1 MMLCWRQFMDEK
13 IYVQKLLETNEQFS
27 IDKIRNIDLREDF
40 IPFIG
45 SPKKHPSNDNILMLI
60 TNPFD
65 ENKQFYEF
73 YMDSISAIEEIGTI
87 SSENCKSAYQ
97 IRIWVK
103 KGAMAIRSETFIV

>member
-1 MMLCWRQFMDEK
+1 MQERR
-13 IYVQKLLETNEQFS
+13 YVQKLLEINEHFT
-27 IDKIRNIDLREDF
+27 IDKKRNIDLKEDF
-40 IPFIG
+40 IPFVG

-97 IRIWVK
+97 IRIWVR
-103 KGAMAIRSETFIV
+103 KGTMAIRSETFIV

>member
-1 MMLCWRQFMDEK
+1 
-13 IYVQKLLETNEQFS
+13 
-27 IDKIRNIDLREDF
+27 
-40 IPFIG
+40 
-45 SPKKHPSNDNILMLI
+45 MLI

-97 IRIWVK
+97 IRIWVR
-103 KGAMAIRSETFIV
+103 KGTMAIRSETFIV

>member
-1 MMLCWRQFMDEK
+1 MQERR
-13 IYVQKLLETNEQFS
+13 YVQKLLEINEHFT
-27 IDKIRNIDLREDF
+27 IDKKRNIDLKEDF
-40 IPFIG
+40 IPFVG

-65 ENKQFYEF
+65 ENKQFFEF

-97 IRIWVK
+97 IRIWVR
-103 KGAMAIRSETFIV
+103 KGTMAIRSETFIV

>member
-1 MMLCWRQFMDEK
+1 MEERR
-13 IYVQKLLETNEQFS
+13 YVQKLLEINEHFT
-27 IDKIRNIDLREDF
+27 IDKKRNIDLKEDF
-40 IPFIG
+40 IPFVG

-65 ENKQFYEF
+65 ENKQFFEF

-97 IRIWVK
+97 IRIWVR
-103 KGAMAIRSETFIV
+103 KGTMAIRSETFIV

>member
-1 MMLCWRQFMDEK
+1 MEERR
-13 IYVQKLLETNEQFS
+13 YVQKLLEINEHFT
-27 IDKIRNIDLREDF
+27 IDKKRNIDLKEDF
-40 IPFIG
+40 IPFVG

-87 SSENCKSAYQ
+87 SSENCKY
-97 IRIWVK
+97 R
-103 KGAMAIRSETFIV
+103 TFL

>member
-1 MMLCWRQFMDEK
+1 MEERR
-13 IYVQKLLETNEQFS
+13 YVQKLLEINEHFT
-27 IDKIRNIDLREDF
+27 IDKKRNIDLKEDF
-40 IPFIG
+40 IPFVG

-73 YMDSISAIEEIGTI
+73 YMDSISAIEEICTI

-97 IRIWVK
+97 IRIWVR
-103 KGAMAIRSETFIV
+103 KGTMAIRSETFIV